1 MKVRLDGKVAI
12 VTGSGRG
19 IGRAIALRLARD
31 GADVLTSDVDGAT
44 AEETA
49 AMVRGLGRRST
60 SIVVD
65 VSKRD
70 QTQAMADKA
79 IAELGRIDILV
90 NNAGIVQVKSWLDL
104 DDADLDRMYA
114 VNVKGVFFASQA
126 VAPHLMAQRSGRI
139 VNIASM
145 AAKIGRPLW
154 AHYSAS
160 KAAVVNITRA
170 QALHLAPYNVTCN
183 SVCPGIVDTKMWE
196 YLDEAIGEVEGRA
209 KGETLAQRRT
219 IIPLGRLEVPEDVA
233 DVVAFLASDDS
244 RYVTGQSLL
253 VDGGIFME

>member
-1 MKVRLDGKVAI
+1 MRLEGKVAI
-12 VTGSGRG
+12 ITGAGRG
-19 IGRAIALRLARD
+19 IGRATALRLARD
-31 GADVLTSDVDGAT
+31 GADILATDLDGAT
-44 AEETA
+44 AADTA
-49 AMVRGLGRRST
+49 EAVRALGRRSA
-60 SIVVD
+60 SMAMD

-70 QTQAMADKA
+70 QAFAMAEKA

-104 DDADLDRMYA
+104 TDEDMDRMYA
-114 VNVKGVFFASQA
+114 VNVKGVFFCSQA

-139 VNIASM
+139 INLASL

-154 AHYSAS
+154 AHYSSS
-160 KAAVVNITRA
+160 KAAVVNVTRA
-170 QALHLAPYNVTCN
+170 QALFFAPYNVTCN

-196 YLDEAIGEVEGRA
+196 YLDEAIGKVEGRA
-209 KGETLAQRRT
+209 KGETLAMRRE

-233 DVVAFLASDDS
+233 DVIAFLASDDA
-244 RYVTGQSLL
+244 RYMTGQSLM